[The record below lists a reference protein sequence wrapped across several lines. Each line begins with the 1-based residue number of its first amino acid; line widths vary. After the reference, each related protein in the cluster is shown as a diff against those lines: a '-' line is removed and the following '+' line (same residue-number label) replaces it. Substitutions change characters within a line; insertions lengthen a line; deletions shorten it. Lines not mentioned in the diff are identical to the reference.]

1 MEILIAALL
10 IGLLPAAIAKS
21 KGYSFMGWWLFGAAL
36 FIVALP
42 VAICMKS
49 SHKGEK
55 QCPVCAEWVKSEALV
70 CRFCRHEFPA
80 PDVEAL
86 KAAEEAWNSREGFV
100 PYGTARRSLGH

>member
-49 SHKGEK
+49 SHKGENSV
-55 QCPVCAEWVKSEALV
+55 PSAPSGLRA
-70 CRFCRHEFPA
+70 RHWF
-80 PDVEAL
+80 
-86 KAAEEAWNSREGFV
+86 AASAATSSPRL
-100 PYGTARRSLGH
+100 TLRR